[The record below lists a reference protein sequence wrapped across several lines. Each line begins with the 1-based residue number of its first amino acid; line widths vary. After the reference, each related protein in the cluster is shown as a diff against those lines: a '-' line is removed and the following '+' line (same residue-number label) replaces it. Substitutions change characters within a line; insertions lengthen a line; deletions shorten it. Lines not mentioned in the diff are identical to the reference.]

1 MAIESI
7 EYKKLAYFV
16 RVGKKFYR
24 LYKKIFFQ
32 IINGIKHIISV
43 TLVWLAFTVGSWSLG
58 SIKPVPY
65 VESNLFP
72 KPPIERINNQ
82 QKNSPEFF
90 KVEINTST
98 EEEFLAK
105 KRQFIAKNLIQSTPN
120 GGELSSKSG
129 PYARGKELSRKAT
142 KQNSVKPK
150 KSSIFTQAL
159 SPGYHSPGTR
169 GKSLG
174 INFLE
179 RFGINSQVDL
189 QQSQRGP
196 SSIKMVDRKKE
207 SDILIE
213 IDKEMN
219 ANKSSSSKINEK
231 DDRNNKVPSKKI
243 DGSVQDKTDLQTTQK
258 LEENSISWDNL
269 SAEQK
274 YDEIRESITDVDAIA
289 RNTGYKKENVQN
301 CKNYV
306 FHNTHKLDR
315 YEFLGEPV
323 QTKRFDPDDPQA
335 QAWKRLETGTYS
347 PEYLTWL
354 KHEKAEQWY
363 EQKHDAG
370 YSESHD
376 KAEKHWSGNPW
387 ADKESKNNLEDK

>member
-1 MAIESI
+1 MSN
-7 EYKKLAYFV
+7 
-16 RVGKKFYR
+16 
-24 LYKKIFFQ
+24 IF
-32 IINGIKHIISV
+32 
-43 TLVWLAFTVGSWSLG
+43 
-58 SIKPVPY
+58 
-65 VESNLFP
+65 
-72 KPPIERINNQ
+72 
-82 QKNSPEFF
+82 
-90 KVEINTST
+90 
-98 EEEFLAK
+98 
-105 KRQFIAKNLIQSTPN
+105 
-120 GGELSSKSG
+120 
-129 PYARGKELSRKAT
+129 
-142 KQNSVKPK
+142 
-150 KSSIFTQAL
+150 
-159 SPGYHSPGTR
+159 
-169 GKSLG
+169 
-174 INFLE
+174 
-179 RFGINSQVDL
+179 
-189 QQSQRGP
+189 
-196 SSIKMVDRKKE
+196 IKMVDRKKE
-207 SDILIE
+207 SDILQEIE
-213 IDKEMN
+213 KEMN
-219 ANKSSSSKINEK
+219 AEKSASSKINQK

-301 CKNYV
+301 CKNHV
-306 FHNTHKLDR
+306 FHNEHKLDR
-315 YEFLGEPV
+315 YESFGEPV
-323 QTKRFDPDDPQA
+323 EIKRFDPDDPQA